1 MSAGQKRLLIE
12 PAHPRLSIAGQCRL
26 LSISSSSCYYIPVSQ
41 KEETLA
47 LMCFI
52 DEVFMNIDEVFMNCP
67 WHDSRQMARPLQRL
81 GHAVGSAARY
91 NS

>member
-52 DEVFMNIDEVFMNCP
+52 DEVFMNCP